1 MRPDVA
7 LWYMVINVPDV
18 EKSRSH
24 FLTVSINLSGR
35 GRVTVKGN
43 NLISVLCLTFVV
55 LFLVPGMSYPFAQKD
70 LDKLKASGE
79 CTWCDLQNADLAG
92 TQLSGAK
99 LSNTTLSG
107 ANLSRAIL
115 SGADLTS
122 ARLSRAN
129 LSGANLSSAYL
140 HGANLR
146 DANLSKANLSGAN
159 LSGANLSY
167 ATLSGADLSGAD
179 LSGALWTDGTKC
191 AEGSTGECKKESR
204 PGSGSGPGPFPF

>member
-1 MRPDVA
+1 MPRCGI
-7 LWYMVINVPDV
+7 WVIKVPDV
-18 EKSRSH
+18 EKSRSE
-24 FLTVSINLSGR
+24 FLTVCINPSGR
-35 GRVTVKGN
+35 GRVAVKGN
-43 NLISVLCLTFVV
+43 NMILVLCLALVA
-55 LFLVPGMSYPFAQKD
+55 LFLMSGMSYPFVQKD
-70 LDKLKASGE
+70 FDKLEATKE